1 MKDYFCCPAVPK
13 TKFTIWNSTTNASK
27 QTGGMQGKRQMLPI
41 MLTPTGLRVYL
52 LQAHYNWLLCGD

>member
-1 MKDYFCCPAVPK
+1 MV
-13 TKFTIWNSTTNASK
+13 
-27 QTGGMQGKRQMLPI
+27 QGKRQMLPV